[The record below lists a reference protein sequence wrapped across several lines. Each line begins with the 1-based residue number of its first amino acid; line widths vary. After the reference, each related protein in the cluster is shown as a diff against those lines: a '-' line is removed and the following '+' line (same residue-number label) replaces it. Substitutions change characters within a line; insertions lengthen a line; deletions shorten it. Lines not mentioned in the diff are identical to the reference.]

1 MIKTKKSNKFDNKP
15 YARKVEKPWGFEIH
29 WVREGMPYMGKIL
42 HINKDQRLS
51 LQYHDM
57 KRESWFI
64 KEGKAKIIWEDA
76 SGELVEVEMES
87 GKGYTCD
94 IGQRH
99 RFIGITDCDIV
110 EVSTPEIGITYRLE
124 DDYKR
129 EDETPQER
137 EKRNKGEI

>member
-1 MIKTKKSNKFDNKP
+1 M
-15 YARKVEKPWGFEIH
+15 EKPWGFEIH

-76 SGELVEVEMES
+76 SGELIEVEMES

-124 DDYKR
+124 DDYSR
-129 EDETPQER
+129 SDETSQER